1 MRCERLRKQYFWIYV
16 LNYATVTAASKAN
29 VSDAPFSP
37 VIVNVKSPSPSFK
50 DLAFYGIL
58 NKIVK
63 EIIKK
68 EYHIMIDIEVLKL
81 EIVERLK
88 PLNPDKVILFGSYA
102 YGTPTEESDIDLFLV
117 KDLAVTEARNYRLSA
132 RKELR
137 ELIRKHD
144 IGFDIITSSNSFLNS
159 RDDYFYKTDILEN
172 GKVLYAK

>member
-1 MRCERLRKQYFWIYV
+1 MF
-16 LNYATVTAASKAN
+16 NYPKA
-29 VSDAPFSP
+29 
-37 VIVNVKSPSPSFK
+37 IVNVKSPNPSFK
-50 DLAFYGIL
+50 DLDFYGIL

-117 KDLAVTEARNYRLSA
+117 KDLDVTEARNYRLSA

-137 ELIRKHD
+137 ELIRKRM
-144 IGFDIITSSNSFLNS
+144 I
-159 RDDYFYKTDILEN
+159 
-172 GKVLYAK
+172 